1 MLQQQRQDP
10 PACTTITHDGDVT
23 IDKMWSLVRKA
34 EYSMW
39 NMSLAALCMKALN
52 SAELPIKGWLTSVE
66 FTPND
71 YNDIGSSHI
80 NEISSDPIP
89 SDINTFIATRNKSA
103 MDEERE
109 LVGAELD
116 L

>member
-1 MLQQQRQDP
+1 
-10 PACTTITHDGDVT
+10 
-23 IDKMWSLVRKA
+23 
-34 EYSMW
+34 
-39 NMSLAALCMKALN
+39 
-52 SAELPIKGWLTSVE
+52 VE